1 MKILEHLVYTYRI
14 FKKWFANRTTLSP
27 QVFEGSASSEVSTWK
42 NIPPRRSTNHRG
54 GRCWSRLGR
63 LSPGQKRNEGLL
75 RFADSSNN
83 VSIFFP
89 LHFTITF
96 KKKKINAPKIPS
108 IKKIRRYTLSYLYKC
123 YFYFTNRD
131 RNLAPVMQRR
141 IVQNLI
147 VASREGKGESGGNGR
162 KEVFT
167 R

>member
-1 MKILEHLVYTYRI
+1 MYTRIVFLKNDSLTGQHFLPRFLKDQRRLRFQRGKIFLLVDQRTIEEVDVDLGWVVCHLDRKGTRDYYDSQI
-14 FKKWFANRTTLSP
+14 HRTTFP
-27 QVFEGSASSEVSTWK
+27 SSFPS
-42 NIPPRRSTNHRG
+42 ILQLRS
-54 GRCWSRLGR
+54 
-63 LSPGQKRNEGLL
+63 
-75 RFADSSNN
+75 
-83 VSIFFP
+83 
-89 LHFTITF
+89 
-96 KKKKINAPKIPS
+96 KKKINAPKIPS